1 MPFAQRVVTP
11 IYISRAKRTTVT
23 AASATVSS
31 IANHNQ
37 NENNL
42 DNICPTETPLATS
55 VAITD
60 HEFEAVTNLTL
71 SNALR
76 QLASL
81 VLIANDIFTE
91 LNKELH
97 DIGERA
103 IVIRQRIDTLDER
116 VVQFDPKL
124 VTVRKYDLLFRIVV
138 IFSRILA
145 PQNPYRCQICIIS
158 AR

>member
-1 MPFAQRVVTP
+1 MPFSQRVVTP
-11 IYISRAKRTTVT
+11 IFISRAKRAPIAAPAPTTT
-23 AASATVSS
+23 
-31 IANHNQ
+31 NHNV
-37 NENNL
+37 NDL
-42 DNICPTETPLATS
+42 DNISPTETPLTTS
-55 VAITD
+55 IAVTD

-97 DIGERA
+97 HIGDRTLVLKE
-103 IVIRQRIDTLDER
+103 RIDTLDER

-124 VTVRKYDLLFRIVV
+124 VTVRKYLHYI
-138 IFSRILA
+138 IF
-145 PQNPYRCQICIIS
+145 
-158 AR
+158 

>member
-11 IYISRAKRTTVT
+11 IYISRAKRTTTLT
-23 AASATVSS
+23 ATSS
-31 IANHNQ
+31 TSNNQ
-37 NENNL
+37 NEINL
-42 DNICPTETPLATS
+42 DICPIETPLTAS
-55 VAITD
+55 VSITD

-97 DIGERA
+97 DIGDRA
-103 IVIRQRIDTLDER
+103 IVIKQRIDTLDKR
-116 VVQFDPKL
+116 VEQFDPKL
-124 VTVRKYDLLFRIVV
+124 VTVRKYKFYTFICDDCLPEAFDQFCFF
-138 IFSRILA
+138 FSF
-145 PQNPYRCQICIIS
+145 IS
-158 AR
+158 FSLN

>member
-1 MPFAQRVVTP
+1 MPFSQRVVTP
-11 IYISRAKRTTVT
+11 IYISRAKRAPIAAPLPT
-23 AASATVSS
+23 A
-31 IANHNQ
+31 ANHNV
-37 NENNL
+37 NDL

-55 VAITD
+55 VAVTD
-60 HEFEAVTNLTL
+60 HEFDAVTNLTL

-97 DIGERA
+97 HIGDRTLVLKE
-103 IVIRQRIDTLDER
+103 RIDTLDER

-124 VTVRKYDLLFRIVV
+124 VTVRKYLHYFLFIYY
-138 IFSRILA
+138 ST
-145 PQNPYRCQICIIS
+145 YC
-158 AR
+158 